1 MQMLYKI
8 LVHIPSITAQPYSR
22 SALADSV
29 CTYAETQIACF
40 EESGQA

>member
-8 LVHIPSITAQPYSR
+8 PVHIPSITAQPYSR

>member
-1 MQMLYKI
+1 MQILYKI
-8 LVHIPSITAQPYSR
+8 LVYIPNIIAQPYPR